1 MKLSNQEVAML
12 MITSDSKIKELI
24 AKGRKERSRA
34 FWRVFAK
41 GSSTARPK
49 VVTVLGKGATPAQ
62 RCPS

>member
-1 MKLSNQEVAML
+1 ML